1 MIVLSHRGYWK
12 EPQEKNRPVAF
23 RRSFDLGIGTETD
36 IRDHDGVLV
45 ISHDMADGT
54 AITLEAML
62 DLLGDRDLPLAV
74 NIKADGLARDL
85 LTAMQAR
92 RRSRWFTFDMSVPEM
107 VVQLRLGLPVF
118 TRMSEYE
125 PSPPCYDR
133 AIGVWLDGFHSVW
146 YSAQIVEGLLR
157 DGKQVCIVSPELHG
171 RDYRELWDFLRS
183 SRLASAPN
191 LMLCTDLPELALAF
205 LRG

>member
-12 EPQEKNRPVAF
+12 GPSEKNRREAF
-23 RRSFDLGIGTETD
+23 RRSFDLGLGTETD
-36 IRDHDGVLV
+36 IRDRDGALV
-45 ISHDMADGT
+45 ISHDMADRT
-54 AITLEAML
+54 AITLEALL
-62 DLLGDRDLPLAV
+62 DLLGDRDLPLAL

-92 RRSRWFTFDMSVPEM
+92 SLSRWFAFDMSVPEM

-146 YSAQIVEGLLR
+146 YSAQVIEELLR
-157 DGKQVCIVSPELHG
+157 DSKQVCVVSPELHG
-171 RDYRELWDFLRS
+171 RDHQELWDLLRS
-183 SRLASAPN
+183 SRLANAPN
-191 LMLCTDLPELALAF
+191 LMLCTDLPELALEF